1 MALATQEA
9 IWKVADDL
17 NAEGVRPTLAA
28 IRKRLGAG
36 SFTTISQAMAEWRR
50 RKEKDDRPVVE
61 PLPTE
66 LVNAAHDMVA
76 EIWRAARLAADQ
88 AFVGEREKL
97 AAELTA
103 AQEQAQEAIELADA
117 LTADLET
124 ARKDLATAAEV
135 AAERDQLATALQQLE
150 QKSVAD
156 LRSAE
161 EKAAHRDAMVKE
173 ALASERTA
181 LERAARAEGQIEAL
195 QTQLAQVTAAL
206 ASQKPGSKS

>member
-1 MALATQEA
+1 VATQEA

-28 IRKRLGAG
+28 IRKKLGAG
-36 SFTTISQAMAEWRR
+36 SFTTISQAMTEWRR

-66 LVNAAHDMVA
+66 LLNAAHDMVA
-76 EIWRAARLAADQ
+76 EICARRGLRQ
-88 AFVGEREKL
+88 TRPLWESEKL

-103 AQEQAQEAIELADA
+103 AQEQAQEAIELADT
-117 LTADLET
+117 LTGDLEI
-124 ARKDLATAAEV
+124 AGKELATAAEV
-135 AAERDQLATALQQLE
+135 AAERDRLAASLQQLDRT
-150 QKSVAD
+150 SAAD
-156 LRSAE
+156 LRNAE
-161 EKAAHRDAMVKE
+161 EKAAQREATAKE
-173 ALASERTA
+173 AQASERTA

-195 QTQLAQVTAAL
+195 QSQLAQVTAAL